1 MKTKKIAL
9 LGIISALTFSLS
21 ALDSVISAP
30 LPLGVRIGVANIVI
44 MLTILTVGK
53 KEGFIITLLKSLFI
67 LVTKGIT
74 ASLLSLSGGILAF
87 LITILLLKSEK
98 NSLIL
103 ISVLSALTHNVGQ
116 IIMAS
121 VIMKNINT
129 LFYLPVLMVSAI
141 ITGTITGSVIK
152 AVMPLAEKAV
162 KKTVKEE

>member
-1 MKTKKIAL
+1 M
-9 LGIISALTFSLS
+9 GIISALTFSLS
-21 ALDSVISAP
+21 AVDSVISAP
-30 LPLGVRIGVANIVI
+30 LPLGVRIGVANIVVI
-44 MLTILTVGK
+44 LTILTVGK

-74 ASLLSLSGGILAF
+74 ASLLSLSGGMLAF

-129 LFYLPVLMVSAI
+129 LFYLPVLVVSAV
-141 ITGTITGSVIK
+141 ITGTITGTAIK

>member
-1 MKTKKIAL
+1 M
-9 LGIISALTFSLS
+9 GIISALTFSLS
-21 ALDSVISAP
+21 AVDSVISAP
-30 LPLGVRIGVANIVI
+30 LPLGVRIDVANIVVI
-44 MLTILTVGK
+44 LTILTVGK

-74 ASLLSLSGGILAF
+74 ASLLSFSGGMLAF

-129 LFYLPVLMVSAI
+129 LFYLPVLVVSAV
-141 ITGTITGSVIK
+141 ITGTITGTAIK
-152 AVMPLAEKAV
+152 AVIPLAEKAV

>member
-1 MKTKKIAL
+1 M
-9 LGIISALTFSLS
+9 GIISALTFALS
-21 ALDSVISAP
+21 AVDSMISAP
-30 LPLGVRIGVANIVI
+30 LPLGVRIGVANIVV

-74 ASLLSLSGGILAF
+74 ASLLSLSGGMLAF

-103 ISVLSALTHNVGQ
+103 ISVLSAITHNAGQ

-129 LFYLPVLMVSAI
+129 LFYLPVLVVSAV
-141 ITGTITGSVIK
+141 ITGTITGTAIK
-152 AVMPLAEKAV
+152 AVIPLAEKAV

>member
-1 MKTKKIAL
+1 M
-9 LGIISALTFSLS
+9 GIISALTFSLS
-21 ALDSVISAP
+21 AVDSVISAP
-30 LPLGVRIGVANIVI
+30 LPLGVRIGVANIVV
-44 MLTILTVGK
+44 MLTIFTVGK

-74 ASLLSLSGGILAF
+74 ASLLSFSGGILAF
-87 LITILLLKSEK
+87 LVTILLLKSEK

-103 ISVLSALTHNVGQ
+103 ISVLSALTHNAGQ

-129 LFYLPVLMVSAI
+129 LFYLPVLVVSAI
-141 ITGTITGSVIK
+141 ITGTITGTAIK
-152 AVMPLAEKAV
+152 AVMPLAEKVV

>member
-129 LFYLPVLMVSAI
+129 LFYLPVLIVSAV
-141 ITGTITGSVIK
+141 ITGAITGSVIK

>member
-1 MKTKKIAL
+1 LKTKKIAL

-30 LPLGVRIGVANIVI
+30 LPLGVRIGVANIVV

-129 LFYLPVLMVSAI
+129 LFYLPVLIVSAI

>member
-30 LPLGVRIGVANIVI
+30 LPLGVRIGVANIVV

-129 LFYLPVLMVSAI
+129 LFYLPVLIVSAI

>member
-1 MKTKKIAL
+1 M
-9 LGIISALTFSLS
+9 GIISALTFSLS
-21 ALDSVISAP
+21 AVDSVISAP
-30 LPLGVRIGVANIVI
+30 LPLGVRIGVANIVVI
-44 MLTILTVGK
+44 LTIITVGK

-74 ASLLSLSGGILAF
+74 ASLLSLSGGMLAF

-129 LFYLPVLMVSAI
+129 LFYLPVLIVSAV
-141 ITGTITGSVIK
+141 ITGTITGTAIK
-152 AVMPLAEKAV
+152 AVIPLAEKAV

>member
-30 LPLGVRIGVANIVI
+30 LPLGVRVGVANIVV
-44 MLTILTVGK
+44 MLTILTVGR

-103 ISVLSALTHNVGQ
+103 ISVLSAITHNLGQ

-121 VIMKNINT
+121 VVMKNINT
-129 LFYLPVLMVSAI
+129 LFYLPVLIVSAV

>member
-1 MKTKKIAL
+1 M
-9 LGIISALTFSLS
+9 
-21 ALDSVISAP
+21 
-30 LPLGVRIGVANIVI
+30 
-44 MLTILTVGK
+44 
-53 KEGFIITLLKSLFI
+53 
-67 LVTKGIT
+67 TKGIT
-74 ASLLSLSGGILAF
+74 ASLLSFSGGMLAF

-103 ISVLSALTHNVGQ
+103 ISVLSALTHNVSQ

-129 LFYLPVLMVSAI
+129 LFYLPVLVVSAV
-141 ITGTITGSVIK
+141 ITGTITGTAIK

>member
-1 MKTKKIAL
+1 M
-9 LGIISALTFSLS
+9 GIISALTFSLS
-21 ALDSVISAP
+21 AVDSVISAP
-30 LPLGVRIGVANIVI
+30 LPLGVRIGVANIVVI
-44 MLTILTVGK
+44 LTILTVGK

-74 ASLLSLSGGILAF
+74 ASLLSLSGGTLAF
-87 LITILLLKSEK
+87 LITIILLKSEK

-129 LFYLPVLMVSAI
+129 LFYLPVLVVSAV
-141 ITGTITGSVIK
+141 ITGTITGTAIK

>member
-1 MKTKKIAL
+1 M
-9 LGIISALTFSLS
+9 GIISALTFSLS
-21 ALDSVISAP
+21 ALDSVISAS
-30 LPLGVRIGVANIVI
+30 LPLGVRIGVANIVVI
-44 MLTILTVGK
+44 LTILTVGK

-74 ASLLSLSGGILAF
+74 PSLLSFSGGILAF

-103 ISVLSALTHNVGQ
+103 ISVISALTHNAGQ

-129 LFYLPVLMVSAI
+129 LFYLPVLIVSAV
-141 ITGTITGSVIK
+141 ITGTITGTAIK
-152 AVMPLAEKAV
+152 AVIPLAEKAV

>member
-21 ALDSVISAP
+21 AVDSVISAP
-30 LPLGVRIGVANIVI
+30 LPAGIRIGVANIVV
-44 MLTILTVGK
+44 MLTVISVGK

-74 ASLLSLSGGILAF
+74 ASLLSFSGGILAF

-103 ISVLSALTHNVGQ
+103 ISVLSAVSHNIGQ

-121 VIMKNINT
+121 AIMKNINT
-129 LFYLPVLMVSAI
+129 LFYLPVLIVSAV
-141 ITGTITGSVIK
+141 ITGTITGTAIK

>member
-21 ALDSVISAP
+21 AVDSVISAP
-30 LPLGVRIGVANIVI
+30 LPLGVRIGVANIVV
-44 MLTILTVGK
+44 MLTIFTVGK

-129 LFYLPVLMVSAI
+129 LFYLPVLIVSAI

>member
-1 MKTKKIAL
+1 M
-9 LGIISALTFSLS
+9 GIISALTFALS
-21 ALDSVISAP
+21 AVDSMISAP
-30 LPLGVRIGVANIVI
+30 LPLGVRIGVANIVV

-74 ASLLSLSGGILAF
+74 ASLLSLSGGMLAF

-103 ISVLSALTHNVGQ
+103 ISVLSAITHNVGQ

-129 LFYLPVLMVSAI
+129 LFYLPVLIVSAV
-141 ITGTITGSVIK
+141 ITGTITGTAIK
-152 AVMPLAEKAV
+152 AVIPLAEKAV

>member
-1 MKTKKIAL
+1 M
-9 LGIISALTFSLS
+9 GIISALTFSLS

-30 LPLGVRIGVANIVI
+30 LPLGVRIGVANIVV
-44 MLTILTVGK
+44 MLTIFTVGK

-74 ASLLSLSGGILAF
+74 ASLLSLSGGMLAF

-129 LFYLPVLMVSAI
+129 LFYLPVLIVSAV
-141 ITGTITGSVIK
+141 ITGAITGSVIK

>member
-21 ALDSVISAP
+21 AVDSVISAP
-30 LPLGVRIGVANIVI
+30 LPLGVRIGVANIVV
-44 MLTILTVGK
+44 MLTIFTVGK

-87 LITILLLKSEK
+87 FITILLLKSEK

-129 LFYLPVLMVSAI
+129 LFYLPVLIVSAI